1 MEQERSLPVFTIV
14 YKISGRIGGITNV
27 ISYDNYT
34 KELLRN
40 NIVLKKLSNEEE
52 QSLIKT
58 FSDNGFLKQIDIHTH
73 QETFQMLSNTN
84 SSLHGNLSAP
94 SLDGIPVLLV

>member
-1 MEQERSLPVFTIV
+1 MEQERSLPVFASV
-14 YKISGRIGGITNV
+14 YEISGGIGSITNV
-27 ISYDNYT
+27 ISYDNCK

-84 SSLHGNLSAP
+84 SSLHGNLRVP